1 MESIIFCPIW
11 GTVCSS
17 VVVSGNWSIDSPRA
31 GGKFLAS
38 NTLVAVLSRQ
48 ELSATHKV
56 SLTERICQ
64 KRLSE
69 DVPLIRASDLEKLQD
84 TYLSIS
90 ERRDRILLWIEKRT
104 NSIGQQIAIS
114 PYSAEK
120 IKRSNLDSQ
129 NLSAVPELAR
139 LYEISAACAV
149 QNTDETQ
156 TLIGFCIDQQLLKK
170 GTSSTLE
177 LTYEGL
183 SHLEK
188 IRQTLTDSSSAFVA
202 MWFGSPMSDVY
213 ENGIR
218 LAIEDAGYKP
228 VRIDRI
234 EHNNKIDDEIISEIR
249 RSKFVV
255 ADFTS
260 ELIDRKFNDGKD
272 TKVAL
277 ARGGVYFEAG
287 FALGLGKPVIWCV
300 RKDIVDAKELHFDT
314 QQYAHIVWERPD
326 ELRSKLAKRITATL
340 DYGPLAK
347 KV

>member
-1 MESIIFCPIW
+1 MDMGGIILCPIW

-17 VVVSGNWSIDSPRA
+17 EKVSGNWLIDSPRA

-38 NTLVAVLSRQ
+38 DSLVAVLLRQ
-48 ELSATHKV
+48 ELSAAHKV

-69 DVPLIRASDLEKLQD
+69 DVPLLRTSDLEKLQD

-90 ERRDRILLWIEKRT
+90 ERRDRILIWIEKRT
-104 NSIGQQIAIS
+104 SSIGQQIAIS
-114 PYSAEK
+114 PSSAEK
-120 IKRSNLDSQ
+120 IKRNNLDSQ

-170 GTSSTLE
+170 GTSNALE

-183 SHLEK
+183 NQLEK
-188 IRQTLTDSSSAFVA
+188 IRQTRTDSSTAFVA
-202 MWFGSPMSDVY
+202 MWFDDCMSDVY
-213 ENGIR
+213 SSGIAAGIR
-218 LAIEDAGYKP
+218 KAGYEP
-228 VRIDRI
+228 IRIDNK

-249 RSKFVV
+249 RAKFLV

-260 ELIDRKFNDGKD
+260 EVLRKDSVAGLGGDR
-272 TKVAL
+272 VI

-287 FALGLGKPVIWCV
+287 FAKGLGKEVIWTV
-300 RKDIVDAKELHFDT
+300 REDVLPFVHFDT
-314 QQYAHIVWERPD
+314 RQFAHIVWKD
-326 ELRSKLAKRITATL
+326 SADLCAKLEKRISATL
-340 DYGPLAK
+340 GDGPLK
-347 KV
+347 K